1 MRYIP
6 VSMLKSK
13 NVDSISDALIK
24 LTGTNDVRLYI
35 SLIEMMNDGVMIV
48 DNTERVIFVNYRF
61 CAITGYSKSELIGKV
76 AAEILVAKTIKSV
89 MQEKVQARSSGISE
103 SYDVEIIRKSGDK
116 GWLRISGSP
125 IYDVKGEVV
134 GSIGLHADI
143 TLEKVKERSLNQ
155 SLSKEKELNKLK
167 SQFIT
172 TASHEFRTPLSI
184 IQSNVELMCMQIAKK
199 MPEEKSNFSVYFDRV
214 KNEIENMSELMDQ
227 VLMIDKINSG
237 KIESN
242 RMAIDLVATC
252 KQVALKMKS
261 ASEARSLDIHV
272 SGNPIMLKT
281 DLQLFEQ
288 VILNLTSNAFKFSEN
303 SNPILHL
310 FFNQKNI
317 GVHIIDDGIGIP
329 EKDQSAL
336 FQPFYRASNAV
347 DIPGTGL
354 GLSIVKNI
362 MHNLKGKVEIESK
375 QGIGTKVMLLFPLP
389 KEENGIFSDELRRA
403 FYL

>member
-76 AAEILVAKTIKSV
+76 AAEILVANTIKSV

-252 KQVALKMKS
+252 KQVALKIKS

-317 GVHIIDDGIGIP
+317 GIHIIDDGIGIP

>member
-89 MQEKVQARSSGISE
+89 MQEKVQARASGISE
-103 SYDVEIIRKSGDK
+103 SYDVEILRKSGDK

-199 MPEEKSNFSVYFDRV
+199 MPEEKSNFSIYFDRV

-261 ASEARSLDIHV
+261 ASEARSIDIHV

>member
-317 GVHIIDDGIGIP
+317 GIHIIDDGIGIP

-375 QGIGTKVMLLFPLP
+375 QGLGTKVMLLFPLP
-389 KEENGIFSDELRRA
+389 KEENEIFSDELRRA

>member
-252 KQVALKMKS
+252 KQVALKIKS

-317 GVHIIDDGIGIP
+317 GIHIIDDGIGIP

>member
-143 TLEKVKERSLNQ
+143 TAEKVKERSLNQ

-317 GVHIIDDGIGIP
+317 GIHIIDDGIGIP

>member
-1 MRYIP
+1 
-6 VSMLKSK
+6 MLKSK

-89 MQEKVQARSSGISE
+89 MQEKVQARTSGISE

-317 GVHIIDDGIGIP
+317 GIHIIDDGIGIP

>member
-89 MQEKVQARSSGISE
+89 MQEKVQARASGISE
-103 SYDVEIIRKSGDK
+103 SYDVEILRKSGDK

-261 ASEARSLDIHV
+261 ASEARSIDIHV

-317 GVHIIDDGIGIP
+317 SIHIIDDGIGIP

>member
-48 DNTERVIFVNYRF
+48 DNEERVIFVNYRF

-252 KQVALKMKS
+252 KQVALKIKS

-317 GVHIIDDGIGIP
+317 GIHIIDDGIGIP

>member
-375 QGIGTKVMLLFPLP
+375 QGLGTKVMLLFPLP

>member
-317 GVHIIDDGIGIP
+317 GIHIIDDGIGIP
-329 EKDQSAL
+329 EKDQSDL

>member
-1 MRYIP
+1 
-6 VSMLKSK
+6 MLKSQ

-35 SLIEMMNDGVMIV
+35 GLIEMMNDGVMLV
-48 DNTERVIFVNYRF
+48 DNEERVIFVNYRF

-252 KQVALKMKS
+252 KQVALKIKS

-317 GVHIIDDGIGIP
+317 GIHIIDDGIGIP

>member
-48 DNTERVIFVNYRF
+48 DNEERVIFVNYRF

-317 GVHIIDDGIGIP
+317 GIHIIDDGIGIP

>member
-1 MRYIP
+1 MF
-6 VSMLKSK
+6 KSQ

-35 SLIEMMNDGVMIV
+35 GLIEMMNDGVMLV
-48 DNTERVIFVNYRF
+48 DNEERVIFVNYRF
-61 CAITGYSKSELIGKV
+61 CAITGYAKRELMGKV
-76 AAEILVAKTIKSV
+76 AAEILVAKTIKST
-89 MQEKVQARSSGISE
+89 MDEKVQARAYGISE
-103 SYDVEIIRKSGDK
+103 SYEVEIIRKSGDK
-116 GWLRISGSP
+116 AWLRISGSP

-143 TLEKVKERSLNQ
+143 TLEKVKEQ
-155 SLSKEKELNKLK
+155 SLQKALAKEKELNKLK

-227 VLMIDKINSG
+227 VLMIDKINPG

-281 DLQLFEQ
+281 DVQLFEQ
-288 VILNLTSNAFKFSEN
+288 AILNLASNAFKFSKN

-317 GVHIIDDGIGIP
+317 GIHIIDDGIGIP
-329 EKDQSAL
+329 EKEQTSL
-336 FQPFYRASNAV
+336 FQPFFRASNAV
-347 DIPGTGL
+347 DIQGTGL
-354 GLSIVKNI
+354 GLSIVHNI
-362 MHNLKGKVEIESK
+362 LTNLKGQVEIESK
-375 QGIGTKVMLLFPLP
+375 EGIGTKVMLLFPLP
-389 KEENGIFSDELRRA
+389 KEENEIFSDELRRA

>member
-143 TLEKVKERSLNQ
+143 TAEKVKERSLNQ

-317 GVHIIDDGIGIP
+317 GIHIIDDGIGIP

-375 QGIGTKVMLLFPLP
+375 QGLGTKVMLLFPLP

>member
-89 MQEKVQARSSGISE
+89 MQEKVQARASGISE

-143 TLEKVKERSLNQ
+143 TAEKVKERSLNQ

-317 GVHIIDDGIGIP
+317 GIHIIDDGIGIP

>member
-76 AAEILVAKTIKSV
+76 ATEILVAKTIKSV
-89 MQEKVQARSSGISE
+89 MQEKVQARASGISE

-317 GVHIIDDGIGIP
+317 GIHIIDDGIGIP

>member
-1 MRYIP
+1 
-6 VSMLKSK
+6 MLKSQ

-35 SLIEMMNDGVMIV
+35 GLIEMMNDGVMLV
-48 DNTERVIFVNYRF
+48 DNEERVIFVNYRF
-61 CAITGYSKSELIGKV
+61 CAITGYAKRELMGKV
-76 AAEILVAKTIKSV
+76 AAEILVAKTIKST
-89 MQEKVQARSSGISE
+89 MDEKVQERAYGISE
-103 SYDVEIIRKSGDK
+103 SYEVEIIRKSGDK
-116 GWLRISGSP
+116 AWLRISGSP

-143 TLEKVKERSLNQ
+143 TLEKVKEQ
-155 SLSKEKELNKLK
+155 SLQKALAKEKELNKLK

-199 MPEEKSNFSVYFDRV
+199 MPDEKSNFAIYFDRV
-214 KNEIENMSELMDQ
+214 KNEIDNMSMLMDQ

-237 KIESN
+237 KIESKLVP
-242 RMAIDLVATC
+242 IDLVATC
-252 KQVALKMKS
+252 KQIALKVKS
-261 ASEARSLDIHV
+261 ISSKRSLDIHI

-281 DLQLFEQ
+281 DVQLFEQ
-288 VILNLTSNAFKFSEN
+288 AILNLASNAFKFSKN

-317 GVHIIDDGIGIP
+317 GIHIIDDGIGIP
-329 EKDQSAL
+329 EKEQTSL
-336 FQPFYRASNAV
+336 FQPFFRASNAV
-347 DIPGTGL
+347 DIQGTGL
-354 GLSIVKNI
+354 GLSIVHNI
-362 MHNLKGKVEIESK
+362 LTNLKGQVEIESK
-375 QGIGTKVMLLFPLP
+375 EGIGTKVMLLFPLP
-389 KEENGIFSDELRRA
+389 KEENEIFSDELRRA

>member
-1 MRYIP
+1 
-6 VSMLKSK
+6 MLKSK

-48 DNTERVIFVNYRF
+48 DNEERVIFVNYRF

-76 AAEILVAKTIKSV
+76 AAEILVAKKVKST
-89 MQEKVQARSSGISE
+89 MDEKVQERAYGISE
-103 SYDVEIIRKSGDK
+103 SYEVEVIRKSGDK
-116 GWLRISGSP
+116 AWLRISGSP

>member
-199 MPEEKSNFSVYFDRV
+199 MPEEKSNFSIYFDRV

-317 GVHIIDDGIGIP
+317 GIHIIDDGIGIP

>member
-143 TLEKVKERSLNQ
+143 TAEKVKERSLNQ

>member
-76 AAEILVAKTIKSV
+76 ATEILVAKTIKSV
-89 MQEKVQARSSGISE
+89 MQEKVQARASGISE

-143 TLEKVKERSLNQ
+143 TAEKVKERSLNQ

-317 GVHIIDDGIGIP
+317 GIHIIDDGIGIP

>member
-89 MQEKVQARSSGISE
+89 MQEKVQARTSGISE

-317 GVHIIDDGIGIP
+317 GIHIIDDGIGIP

>member
-317 GVHIIDDGIGIP
+317 GIHIIDDGIGIP

>member
-1 MRYIP
+1 LRYIP

-317 GVHIIDDGIGIP
+317 GIHIIDDGIGIP

>member
-1 MRYIP
+1 LRYIP

>member
-76 AAEILVAKTIKSV
+76 ATEILVAKTIKSV

-317 GVHIIDDGIGIP
+317 GIHIIDDGIGIP